1 MTFHYPFSA
10 LIGSF
15 YVKLKTIMRK
25 NKTLYYAGGVAVI
38 LIVLFY
44 FGRSGQAPAPKSIA
58 DPSALPGLLTGDAP
72 WAANNGAGLA
82 SRLQAIGLPALAQE
96 GTALHIHEHLD
107 IFIHGQ
113 AVPIPA
119 DIGTDDPAGFTSP
132 LHVHDDTGIIHVE
145 SPVVQPFYLGQFFD
159 IWGVRLTPD
168 CIGGYCATATDTL
181 AFYVN
186 GALYT
191 GNPRDLELQE
201 HQEIAIIYG
210 SAAETPKQI
219 PSSYNFPAGY

>member
-1 MTFHYPFSA
+1 M
-10 LIGSF
+10 
-15 YVKLKTIMRK
+15 KK
-25 NKTLYYAGGVAVI
+25 NKTIYYVGGLMVLVAV
-38 LIVLFY
+38 LVRL
-44 FGRSGQAPAPKSIA
+44 GRSGQAPAPKPIA

-72 WAANNGAGLA
+72 WAANNGTSLA
-82 SRLQAIGLPALAQE
+82 ARLQATGLPALAEE
-96 GTALHIHEHLD
+96 GTTLHIHQHLD

-113 AVPIPA
+113 SVPVPA
-119 DIGTDDPAGFTSP
+119 DIGIDPAGSFIAP
-132 LHVHDDTGIIHVE
+132 IHVHDDTAIVHVE

-159 IWGVRLTPD
+159 IWGVRLTQD

-186 GALYT
+186 GAPYA

-201 HQEIAIIYG
+201 HQEIAIVYG
-210 SAAETPKQI
+210 SAAEAPKQI